1 MFFQIRDI
9 GEFFRGDATPFQ
21 LLSATLLAGII
32 SFLPGFSQCPGLML
46 AAVLLFLILNT
57 NFFVAGFVAAGGKL
71 LSLFLLPVS
80 FDLGHR
86 LIDNLATP
94 LFTRLING
102 PVTAWFGFDN
112 YAATGGLLLGAGYGL
127 LTGLVVVFLL
137 NGFRSQMAR
146 ASQSGTGQ
154 KLATN
159 PLTGALAWACFGSKA
174 EEDWAA
180 LAQRKIGKP
189 FRITGLVLTAA
200 CAGLLFAAPRFLSPE
215 WMARLASAQLAPAYG
230 ATVDMERLELD
241 LASGKLAVTKLA
253 LCNPNDLASNTF
265 EASRLEA
272 NLSTA
277 DLLSRK
283 YALDRLQISG
293 AKVGAP
299 RNSPGHR
306 AGRAPRP
313 ADAPDTTAGAD
324 GESVFSI
331 DSTLKQAQE
340 WKERLAQVKKWIEKF
355 SPSRTE
361 KPDGHPG
368 ETLEERLRRQARE
381 LGYANVFAS
390 HRIEHSPRFTIREL
404 VAQGVT
410 VHSLPGEVLDVTG
423 SNLSTQPQLISGAS
437 TLRAESRT
445 GKLGLALTLDQD
457 TGPLSFHY
465 DELPVDTVR
474 GWMSNP
480 DQFPFTGGHF
490 KLAGN
495 GTLSG
500 SQINLPVQ
508 VTPVG
513 SQIRIAGASR
523 PCPQIPFALLLT
535 GSLDNP
541 KIRPQLKGMLRGAQ
555 DQLLQQG
562 TEILKTKIQEKV
574 GDKLKGL
581 FQPRP

>member
-21 LLSATLLAGII
+21 LLSATILAGII
-32 SFLPGFSQCPGLML
+32 SFLPGFSQAPGLMV

-71 LSLFLLPVS
+71 LSLSLLPVT
-80 FDLGHR
+80 FELGHR
-86 LIDNLATP
+86 LIDSLATP
-94 LFTRLING
+94 LCTRLING

-112 YAATGGLLLGAGYGL
+112 YVATGGLILGAGYGL
-127 LTGLVVVFLL
+127 LTGIVVVALVT
-137 NGFRSQMAR
+137 GFRSQMAR
-146 ASQSGTGQ
+146 ASQSGTGE
-154 KLATN
+154 KLTAN
-159 PLTGALAWACFGSKA
+159 PLAGALAWVFFGSKVD
-174 EEDWAA
+174 ENWEA
-180 LAQRKIGKP
+180 LAKRKIGKP
-189 FRITGLVLTAA
+189 VRITGLVLTAGLA
-200 CAGLLFAAPRFLSPE
+200 ALLFAAPRFTSPQ
-215 WMARLASAQLAPAYG
+215 WLARLACTQIAPSYG
-230 ATVDMERLELD
+230 ATVNMERMELD

-265 EASRLEA
+265 EAARLEA

-283 YALDRLQISG
+283 YALDRLQVSG

-306 AGRAPRP
+306 VGRVPKP
-313 ADAPDTTAGAD
+313 SQAPDTAPDAD

-331 DSTLKQAQE
+331 DTTLKQAQE
-340 WKERLAQVKKWIEKF
+340 WKERLAQVKKWLEKF
-355 SPSRTE
+355 SPSPAD
-361 KPDGHPG
+361 KPAGRPG

-390 HRIEHSPRFTIREL
+390 HRIEKSPRFTIREL

-410 VHSLPGEVLDVTG
+410 IHSLPGEVLDVAG
-423 SNLSTQPQLISGAS
+423 SNLSTQPQLVTGAS
-437 TLRAESRT
+437 TVRAESRS
-445 GKLGLALTLDQD
+445 GKLGFTLTLDQD
-457 TGPLSFHY
+457 TGPLTFHY

-480 DQFPFTGGHF
+480 DQFPFTAGNF
-490 KLAGN
+490 KLSGN
-495 GTLSG
+495 GTLTG
-500 SQINLPVQ
+500 TQINLPVQ

-513 SQIRIAGASR
+513 SQIRIAGAPR

-541 KIRPQLKGMLRGAQ
+541 RIRPELKGMLRGAQ